1 MATGL
6 TGQENI
12 FKSLQMAFLGPLYY
26 VLFILSLLVALAMT
40 WRFLTEVHGYR
51 QFLHRLEH
59 QGISA

>member
-1 MATGL
+1 
-6 TGQENI
+6 
-12 FKSLQMAFLGPLYY
+12 MAFLGPLYY